1 LKLQYDQPLSNCAF
15 SFNLRRYNVVVNRA
29 NRLEGEAGLV
39 LSERDVVAL
48 LESILCE
55 FNTPGVRRCRF
66 KRRSP
71 S

>member
-1 LKLQYDQPLSNCAF
+1 
-15 SFNLRRYNVVVNRA
+15 LRRYNVVVNRA